1 MKDSNPCLGLPGVDR
16 MSERLEEVAMGVCS
30 ALPIIAMIALS
41 GCTQNVEASDP
52 TTTVQQYAPIETD
65 IVDMPI
71 AETTPEEAT
80 RTDQKQPAM
89 RSPVDFD

>member
-1 MKDSNPCLGLPGVDR
+1 
-16 MSERLEEVAMGVCS
+16 MGVGS
-30 ALPIIAMIALS
+30 ALAIIVMIALS
-41 GCTQNVEASDP
+41 GCTRNVEASDP
-52 TTTVQQYAPIETD
+52 PTTVQEYAPIETD

-80 RTDQKQPAM
+80 KTDEKQPAM